1 MALQRTRAAR
11 FARIGWPLNARLLG
25 RYSDVRSAVS
35 VTAVRT
41 GPLVL
46 AILVASCATTPR
58 HQREASSVNDF
69 QAVMRALA
77 EAWNAGNSRGAADC
91 FTEDAVYT
99 EPPDK
104 QVYRG
109 RDALYSFFGG
119 AGGRPGQMTM
129 QWHHLAF
136 DEKSQVGFGEFSF
149 TYGSTVHGITVVRLR
164 GGKIAN
170 WREYWYGSPLPW
182 DQFTRANPF

>member
-1 MALQRTRAAR
+1 MRS
-11 FARIGWPLNARLLG
+11 PLNARSLAG
-25 RYSDVRSAVS
+25 YSIVRSAMS
-35 VTAVRT
+35 ATAVRT

-46 AILVASCATTPR
+46 AILVASCATARR

-69 QAVMRALA
+69 QTVMRTLA
-77 EAWNAGNSRGAADC
+77 EAWNAGNSREAADC

-109 RDALYSFFGG
+109 HDALYSFFGG
-119 AGGRPGQMTM
+119 PEGRPGQMTM
-129 QWHHLAF
+129 RWHHLAF
-136 DEKSQVGFGEFSF
+136 DESTQIGFGEFTF

-164 GGKIAN
+164 RGKIAN
-170 WREYWYGSPLPW
+170 WREYWYESALSVGSVHSRKSVLIPSSCAAA
-182 DQFTRANPF
+182 Q

>member
-1 MALQRTRAAR
+1 MPTKTKQLALTTTEVAVLGLLTRCPMSGYDLKKEIEGSVGYFWGPAKSQIYAVLPRLVEAGFATSRRIAQSQR
-11 FARIGWPLNARLLG
+11 
-25 RYSDVRSAVS
+25 
-35 VTAVRT
+35 
-41 GPLVL
+41 
-46 AILVASCATTPR
+46 
-58 HQREASSVNDF
+58 
-69 QAVMRALA
+69 
-77 EAWNAGNSRGAADC
+77 
-91 FTEDAVYT
+91 
-99 EPPDK
+99 PDK

-164 GGKIAN
+164 RGKIAN
-170 WREYWYGSPLPW
+170 WREYWYESPLPW

>member
-1 MALQRTRAAR
+1 MTSQRSRGRRSA
-11 FARIGWPLNARLLG
+11 FARPVG
-25 RYSDVRSAVS
+25 RYSGSAKS
-35 VTAVRT
+35 LTAVRI
-41 GPLVL
+41 GLPVL
-46 AILVASCATTPR
+46 AILVASCATAPR
-58 HQREASSVNDF
+58 QQRAASSVNDF
-69 QAVMRALA
+69 QGLMRSLA
-77 EAWNAGNSRGAADC
+77 EAWNAGNSSGAADC
-91 FTEDAVYT
+91 FTEDAIYT

-119 AGGRPGQMTM
+119 PGGRPGQMTM

-136 DEKSQVGFGEFSF
+136 DEESQVGFGEFSF

-170 WREYWYGSPLPW
+170 WREYWYESLLPW